1 MYTFDVD
8 EASAMVTYELV
19 CKAYQ
24 RVFARLELPV
34 VEGGLWWEVMCVYVV
49 HEVGCLC
56 VCVCVCVCVL

>member
-19 CKAYQ
+19 RKAYQ

-34 VEGGLWWEVMCVYVV
+34 VEGGLWWEVMFVCMWCVKK
-49 HEVGCLC
+49 
-56 VCVCVCVCVL
+56 CVCVCVCVLWHI

>member
-19 CKAYQ
+19 RKAYQ

-34 VEGGLWWEVMCVYVV
+34 VEGGLWWEVMCM
-49 HEVGCLC
+49 CMWC
-56 VCVCVCVCVL
+56 VK